1 MMQTVR
7 VPLAL
12 VRRALRASNIEAQ
25 DCAYSGVRRL
35 CRGVGLLY
43 MRCGLQSITIAAFR

>member
-1 MMQTVR
+1 MQVAR
-7 VPLAL
+7 APLSV

-25 DCAYSGVRRL
+25 DCSHTGVRRM

-43 MRCGLQSITIAAFR
+43 MRCGLATVTIATFR